1 MIKNILVP
9 YDATG
14 FADSAFEKARE
25 IGEKF
30 NSKITLLTIIGSD
43 VDTSGMSLSRAE
55 EAYDE
60 TGKKAKVSLDKIRKS
75 IPDMDISIKIIHNSS
90 TI

>member
-30 NSKITLLTIIGSD
+30 NSKIILLTIIGSD

-55 EAYDE
+55 EAHDE
-60 TGKKAKVSLDKIRKS
+60 TKKMQKIVWVK
-75 IPDMDISIKIIHNSS
+75 
-90 TI
+90 